1 MNNKSEKTNLESTTI
16 SFEENLELFFNTSV
30 KSNLSLAIWR
40 IPRQDEIHA
49 ICQLDKVEIY
59 PDELETAPP
68 GFFFVPFNKSESN
81 QGNFIKADLM
91 LNSEDNE
98 IKTNPTFNKTELFDD
113 FKKQFEYLSV
123 SDEFN
128 ISDFLPNVKT
138 KEKNQEEFEL
148 LIKES
153 IDAIREGSYQKIV
166 PSRNKLIPISGK
178 FNPVKEFLKLCEA
191 YENAFVS
198 IVFVP
203 KAGLWMGATPELL
216 LSIGDNKIFRTEAL
230 AGTQSIPQ
238 NFELSK
244 VAWTQ
249 KEIEEQ
255 ALVSRYIVNCFK
267 SIRLR
272 EFTEYGPKTI
282 KAGNLIHLKTAF
294 TVDMDQVNY
303 PLLGTAMLDLLHP
316 TSAVCGMPMKPAA
329 KFLKKKE
336 GFDRSYFSGY
346 LGPSNI
352 EGNTSLYV
360 NLRCMIVSKNHAML
374 FAGAGVTEDSDPESE
389 WLETEMKFQTLLNVI
404 L

>member
-1 MNNKSEKTNLESTTI
+1 MNNKSEKTSEESNAI
-16 SFEENLELFFNTSV
+16 SFENNLELFFNTSI
-30 KSNLSLAIWR
+30 KSNRSLAIWR
-40 IPRQDEIHA
+40 IPRQKEVHA
-49 ICQLDKVEIY
+49 ICQLGESEIY

-68 GFFFVPFNKSESN
+68 GFFFAPFIKSESN
-81 QGNFIKADLM
+81 KANFIKADVM
-91 LNSEDNE
+91 LTSDENE
-98 IKTNPTFNKTELFDD
+98 IKTNPTFNKTELFDS
-113 FKKQFEYLSV
+113 FKNQFEELSV
-123 SDEFN
+123 SNEFE
-128 ISDFLPNVKT
+128 ISDFLDYTKT
-138 KEKNQEEFEL
+138 KEKNQEEFEQL
-148 LIKES
+148 VKES
-153 IDAIREGSYQKIV
+153 IDAIRDGSYQKIV
-166 PSRNKLIPISGK
+166 PSRNKLIPLSGK
-178 FNPVKEFLKLCEA
+178 FNPVKEFLKLSKA

-198 IVFVP
+198 MVFVP
-203 KAGLWMGATPELL
+203 NAGLWMGATPELL
-216 LSIGDNKIFRTEAL
+216 LSIGEDKIFRTEAL
-230 AGTQSIPQ
+230 AGTQRIPM

-272 EFTEYGPKTI
+272 EFSEYGPKTI
-282 KAGNLIHLKTAF
+282 KAGNLIHLKTEF

-360 NLRCMIVSKNHAML
+360 NLRCMMVSKNHAML
-374 FAGAGVTEDSDPESE
+374 FAGAGVTEESDPESE
-389 WLETEMKFQTLLNVI
+389 WLETEMKFQTLLNII